1 MRMRD
6 FLTEIGEAYED
17 IEDIKKEQDMRLAAL
32 KEGRKKGSRRR

>member
-17 IEDIKKEQDMRLAAL
+17 IKKEQDMRVAAM
-32 KEGRKKGSRRR
+32 KAAGKKRSRRR